1 MTEEMDQLEAL
12 AADYVLG
19 TLEESERRQVRSRLT
34 HEPELAR
41 LVEEWTLR
49 LSPIAE
55 AIPPVEPPPRVWRL
69 IEAALEAGR
78 SVDPASLR
86 EPIWRRLT
94 FWRFCTGGATAMAAA
109 LAVLLFVAPLP
120 VTTVPETRFVAVLS
134 EGPASPAWL
143 VTVDLAEQQLTIRPV
158 TELAPEDR
166 SYELWVVVGS
176 DAPPR
181 SLGLLDP
188 LQEINLPIAAEL
200 ATPTAALAVSLEPAG
215 GSPTGLPTGPV
226 IYQGALLPVAK

>member
-1 MTEEMDQLEAL
+1 MTEDMDQLEAL

-19 TLEESERRQVRSRLT
+19 TLDEGERRRVRSRLAR
-34 HEPELAR
+34 EPALAR

-55 AIPPVEPPPRVWRL
+55 AVPPVEPPPHVWRR
-69 IEAALEAGR
+69 IEAALDAERRAAL
-78 SVDPASLR
+78 ASPR
-86 EPIWRRLT
+86 EPIWQRLA
-94 FWRFCTGGATAMAAA
+94 FWRFCTAGATAMAAA

-120 VTTVPETRFVAVLS
+120 FAPTPESRFVAVLN

-143 VTVDLAEQQLTIRPV
+143 VTVDIAQQQLTIRPV
-158 TELAPEDR
+158 TELAPEDK
-166 SYELWVVVGS
+166 SYELWVVAGG
-176 DAPPR
+176 DMPPR

-188 LQEINLPIAAEL
+188 LQEISLPIAAEL

-226 IYQGALLPVAK
+226 VYQGALLPVSQ